1 MSRRA
6 PRPGKYTEVGDVYIA
21 HLDPPYA
28 HAKHYSGFTTNLS
41 QRLADHRAGFRAASR
56 LMQVQHDAGG
66 SFRLGRLWQGV
77 TRAREVQVKE
87 SSAAKYC
94 LICRGQPEVDPDLP
108 PEDGARWIP
117 NEPDRPPRPRD
128 PYITPE
134 LVELVDQLIAGWTTP
149 PAPDLEMEAGA

>member
-6 PRPGKYTEVGDVYIA
+6 PRPGEYTEVGDVYIT
-21 HLDPPYA
+21 HLDPPYL
-28 HAKHYSGFTTNLS
+28 HARHYSGFTTDLP
-41 QRLADHRAGFRAASR
+41 RRIGDHHAGLRAASR

-66 SFRLGRLWQGV
+66 SFRLGRLWRGV

-117 NEPDRPPRPRD
+117 NEVPQPRHPD
-128 PYITPE
+128 ITPE
-134 LVELVDQLIAGWTTP
+134 LVELADRLIAGWTTRP
-149 PAPDLEMEAGA
+149 GPDLQMEAGA

>member
-6 PRPGKYTEVGDVYIA
+6 PQPDVYTEVGDVYLL

-28 HAKHYSGFTTNLS
+28 HARHYTGFTTDLP
-41 QRLADHRAGFRAASR
+41 QRLADHRAGRRAASR
-56 LMQVQHDAGG
+56 LMQVQHDVGG
-66 SFRLGRLWQGV
+66 GFRLGRLWPAV

-108 PEDGARWIP
+108 PEGGARWVANAVP
-117 NEPDRPPRPRD
+117 QPRHPD
-128 PYITPE
+128 ITPE
-134 LVELVDQLIAGWTTP
+134 LIQLADQLIARWTVP
-149 PAPDLEMEAGA
+149 KVPDLEAEAG